1 MKTYGRIM
9 NLQRKLL
16 IDMETKTIEKESE
29 RKNYW
34 LLWMILGVAKKS
46 VFEGIC
52 GQNSSWARGG

>member
-1 MKTYGRIM
+1 M